1 MANIVAKLLEIIL
14 AIGSGAAGIHCVVEF
29 YQPTVPQE
37 LKR

>member
-1 MANIVAKLLEIIL
+1 MANIVAKILEIVL
-14 AIGSGAAGIHCVVEF
+14 SIGYATSGAYCVIEF